1 MVACPVSY
9 LACAAYP
16 VSYFLDTGRTPR
28 GGLGQRRLKFPALR
42 AVRGAPFTSCHGPR
56 AGGPPRRQCREKPK
70 KAHKSILLTRTR
82 AGPWGAGCTY
92 R

>member
-28 GGLGQRRLKFPALR
+28 GGLGLGQRRLKFPALR

-56 AGGPPRRQCREKPK
+56 AGGPRWLTGQQAGGRPGTRGGRATRQR
-70 KAHKSILLTRTR
+70 LQ
-82 AGPWGAGCTY
+82 
-92 R
+92 